1 MTETTTRKRVK
12 LPEPTKPYAVPRPLR
27 LHLTKML
34 PVDTAR
40 ANLRLSHV
48 VHALQRT
55 DVDSHT
61 VASTTRRYL
70 SLKGERLHAKE
81 IFASLSQ
88 TSVLASLKA
97 VQRAVNGSQT
107 SIYRDGDKS
116 THRELSAVDPLPKIR
131 AARHNNEL
139 NKNYFDQQRLLK
151 RVQMKLRLQPGH
163 RPSNDFTKIVSMAL
177 HRRLRNLISKTASV
191 TKCRSSVHNTPSSL
205 FRLDSQPK
213 LQVRDIN
220 AKLMQRAAKRK
231 EHEHKKLLQLGERTQ
246 KRKQNDEE
254 LDEELLIRA
263 EKAREEEQERQLA
276 DAANEATRSAL
287 GDAKYLRWFTN
298 EAKASQPLKHV
309 EPQSDMNT
317 PALNPSEQITDHWP
331 GNHGS
336 IMPMDIICVLKAE
349 GRLQH
354 ILTKFVSAELSL
366 SSKKKHKSNI

>member
-1 MTETTTRKRVK
+1 
-12 LPEPTKPYAVPRPLR
+12 
-27 LHLTKML
+27 
-34 PVDTAR
+34 
-40 ANLRLSHV
+40 
-48 VHALQRT
+48 
-55 DVDSHT
+55 
-61 VASTTRRYL
+61 
-70 SLKGERLHAKE
+70 
-81 IFASLSQ
+81 
-88 TSVLASLKA
+88 VLASLKA
-97 VQRAVNGSQT
+97 VQRALNGSQT
-107 SIYRDGDKS
+107 SFYADGDKW
-116 THRELSAVDPLPKIR
+116 TRRELSTVDPLINIQT
-131 AARHNNEL
+131 ARQNSEL

-151 RVQMKLRLQPGH
+151 RVQMKLRLHPGH

-254 LDEELLIRA
+254 LDEELIIRA

-287 GDAKYLRWFTN
+287 GDAKYLRWFTT
-298 EAKASQPLKHV
+298 EAKASRPMKNLQPQL
-309 EPQSDMNT
+309 DMNAST
-317 PALNPSEQITDHWP
+317 LSPSEQITDHWP
-331 GNHGS
+331 VNHGS
-336 IMPMDIICVLKAE
+336 IMPMDIVCVLKAE

-366 SSKKKHKSNI
+366 CSKKKHRSNI